1 MKSLLINAISF
12 IFIIFLGIL
21 LHRKGWASRKESE
34 LIRKIILDITLPAAI
49 IANFSKVSKF
59 ESAFIFMIVL
69 GFLSN
74 LLMIGLGYILTRH
87 RSVSDRVLYLYGLP
101 AYNLGTFTIPFIQGF
116 VPPEGIVAAFMFDM
130 GNSIMCTGGSYA
142 LVSGVL
148 LSTNEKIS
156 FKSVRKKIV
165 RSVPIMTYLGL
176 VTLLILGISV
186 PDCLIQ
192 LINPIASANAFL
204 AMFYIGLVFRFE
216 LKKEYLRDVIKLV
229 LIRQL
234 FAVFF
239 ACMIFFVFP
248 FSESVTKALLMVAFS
263 PMSAVAPAF
272 TGMSGGDSGKSSAAN
287 SVTILIGLC
296 EIILISMML

>member
-130 GNSIMCTGGSYA
+130 GKLYNVYRRVICTSVGS
-142 LVSGVL
+142 
-148 LSTNEKIS
+148 
-156 FKSVRKKIV
+156 
-165 RSVPIMTYLGL
+165 
-176 VTLLILGISV
+176 
-186 PDCLIQ
+186 
-192 LINPIASANAFL
+192 
-204 AMFYIGLVFRFE
+204 
-216 LKKEYLRDVIKLV
+216 
-229 LIRQL
+229 
-234 FAVFF
+234 
-239 ACMIFFVFP
+239 P
-248 FSESVTKALLMVAFS
+248 FIYK
-263 PMSAVAPAF
+263 
-272 TGMSGGDSGKSSAAN
+272 
-287 SVTILIGLC
+287 
-296 EIILISMML
+296 